1 MSQIMLHT
9 LKPAPGSRKKS
20 IRRGRGSSAGR
31 GTTAGRGTKGY
42 GSRSGS
48 STARNFEG
56 GQTPLLMRQPKLGG
70 FRNPNHK
77 EYEVVNVGDLEEKVA
92 AGKYDVKDLKA
103 QKIVSTNKP
112 VKLLS
117 RGEVKKKFEITIN
130 AASKAAIAAIE
141 KAGGKVTVL
150 K

>member
-1 MSQIMLHT
+1 MSQIMLNN

-20 IRRGRGSSAGR
+20 IRRGRGNSAGK

-42 GSRSGS
+42 GSRAGS
-48 STARNFEG
+48 STRLNFEG

-77 EYEVVNVGDLEEKVA
+77 EYEVLNVGDLEQKA
-92 AGKYDVKDLKA
+92 DAGKYDVQALKA
-103 QKIVSTNKP
+103 QKVVCTNKP

-117 RGEVKKKFEITIN
+117 RGEVKKKFDLTVH

-150 K
+150 Q